1 MDVTDLSAWLGKPP
15 TTPNVQQ
22 NSKSVEDA
30 EVGSNSSNEPSLPE
44 AETADLSDSDVEQA
58 QSEAEEQ
65 DSLSSEEE
73 QASQR
78 GPSPKLQNGFFVD
91 IPKIPNKDEYE
102 HLPGHFTVNRVL
114 SEYSQDRYLVKLR
127 SGEVELVCVPK
138 CSSTSPSFVFNLFL
152 IPQPLFQQVTYGFLV
167 FVSTASPY

>member
-1 MDVTDLSAWLGKPP
+1 VEEMDVTDLSAWLGRPP

-30 EVGSNSSNEPSLPE
+30 EAGSDSSNEPSLPE
-44 AETADLSDSDVEQA
+44 EAEIADLSDSDVEQA

-65 DSLSSEEE
+65 GSLASEEE
-73 QASQR
+73 QASHR
-78 GPSPKLQNGFFVD
+78 GSSPKLQNGFYVD

-102 HLPGHFTVNRVL
+102 HLPGHFTVDRVL
-114 SEYSQDRYLVKLR
+114 SEHSQERYLVKLR

-138 CSSTSPSFVFNLFL
+138 CSSTSTSTSTFPSFGF
-152 IPQPLFQQVTYGFLV
+152 TYFR
-167 FVSTASPY
+167 FPNYSSTTYEF

>member
-30 EVGSNSSNEPSLPE
+30 ETGSDSSNEPSLPEE
-44 AETADLSDSDVEQA
+44 AETADLSDSDTEQA
-58 QSEAEEQ
+58 QSEAEGRG
-65 DSLSSEEE
+65 SLTCEEE
-73 QASQR
+73 QASQCS
-78 GPSPKLQNGFFVD
+78 PSPNLQNGFFVD

-102 HLPGHFTVNRVL
+102 HLPGHFTVDRVL
-114 SEYSQDRYLVKLR
+114 SEYPQDRYLVKLR

-138 CSSTSPSFVFNLFL
+138 CSSISPSFAFTHF
-152 IPQPLFQQVTYGFLV
+152 
-167 FVSTASPY
+167 